1 MRRSPPQGM
10 KGPAQEPY
18 ALQWDN
24 PDWEQ
29 VSSRTVVSQ
38 RLVQRQYVTLH
49 FMAAGF
55 SSMAAVENYMQCNS
69 AR

>member
-1 MRRSPPQGM
+1 M